1 MQCEQCELSVFRA
14 AFQVDSV
21 ERAVQLAKCRVSI
34 LQSKKRKSMECKVG
48 GLDNKVHSVN
58 RKV

>member
-14 AFQVDSV
+14 AFQMDSV

-34 LQSKKRKSMECKVG
+34 LQSKKSMECKVG